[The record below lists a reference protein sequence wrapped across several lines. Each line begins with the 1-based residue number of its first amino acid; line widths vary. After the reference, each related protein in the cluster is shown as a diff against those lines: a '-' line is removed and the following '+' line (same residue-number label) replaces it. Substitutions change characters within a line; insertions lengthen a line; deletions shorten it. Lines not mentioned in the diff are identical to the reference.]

1 MVLGERPGDIVEK
14 WERVRSMEEQIAK
27 LEAGLARR
35 SKPKVKAPKESSK
48 PKTKGKKKK

>member
-27 LEAGLARR
+27 
-35 SKPKVKAPKESSK
+35 ESSK